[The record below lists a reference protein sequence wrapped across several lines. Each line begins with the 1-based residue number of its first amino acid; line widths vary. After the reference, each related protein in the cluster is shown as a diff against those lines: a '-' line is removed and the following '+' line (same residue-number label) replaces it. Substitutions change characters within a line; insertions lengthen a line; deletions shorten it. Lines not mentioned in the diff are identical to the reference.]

1 VVAADINNNV
11 LTRTEIGTGNV
22 NLHGTTSTSASGPA
36 SLHLGQTATVTF
48 SNIKD
53 SAGNL
58 VPDGTLVVVSTVNCA
73 AFFSNG
79 ACVGSSGGSL
89 LDGTPSSPNNGNF
102 HVYSV
107 VKGGITVS
115 YSSTGAGL
123 GTANIQIVPA
133 DQNGS
138 TINRTILSGGVW
150 SINITN

>member
-1 VVAADINNNV
+1 
-11 LTRTEIGTGNV
+11 
-22 NLHGTTSTSASGPA
+22 
-36 SLHLGQTATVTF
+36 
-48 SNIKD
+48 
-53 SAGNL
+53 
-58 VPDGTLVVVSTVNCA
+58 
-73 AFFSNG
+73 
-79 ACVGSSGGSL
+79 
-89 LDGTPSSPNNGNF
+89 
-102 HVYSV
+102 V